1 MQMLSRAE
9 HQIAH
14 SCSARMLHS
23 LITFF
28 LQANAVA
35 DKVLDLRQCKYPG
48 ADFSAKVLSGGLMS
62 DADFSNTKLV
72 ETVLTKVRGR
82 RCDSTLALQHV
93 NVVSPGFLMHCVL
106 QVYAVGANFEGA

>member
-1 MQMLSRAE
+1 MHAFY
-9 HQIAH
+9 IA
-14 SCSARMLHS
+14 SYPFS
-23 LITFF
+23 

-35 DKVLDLRQCKYPG
+35 DKLLDLRQCKYPG

-82 RCDSTLALQHV
+82 RCDSPLSLQHGSISI
-93 NVVSPGFLMHCVL
+93 VSFLMHCVL